1 VSQHFLLSRTAK
13 TLSLASVFRMSDA
26 ETERTFRSVRW
37 AETAGEPVCPKCGGL
52 DAYEFRRE
60 TGALVFE
67 CKACKAHFSI
77 TSGTLFASHK
87 LPLRMYLAAIAVF
100 CNEVKGKSMLA
111 MSRDLGLS
119 YKAAFVLCHKMREA
133 MAAEM
138 RGRQLGGE
146 GTEASVD
153 GAYFGGYVKPAN
165 RLENRRDRRLAETQ
179 TGKRQVVVIIRQHG
193 GDSLPAVFKSE
204 AAATD
209 FIRAHVKP
217 GTVVNADEASS
228 WDSLHAKFEMKR
240 INHQEAYSLDG
251 ACTNWAESW
260 FSRMRRGE
268 IGHHHHISGPYL
280 IRYAQE
286 AAFREDGRRVANGEQ
301 VTRVAELAMAN
312 KPSVDFC
319 GYWQRHK
326 VA

>member
-1 VSQHFLLSRTAK
+1 
-13 TLSLASVFRMSDA
+13 
-26 ETERTFRSVRW
+26 
-37 AETAGEPVCPKCGGL
+37 
-52 DAYEFRRE
+52 
-60 TGALVFE
+60 
-67 CKACKAHFSI
+67 
-77 TSGTLFASHK
+77 
-87 LPLRMYLAAIAVF
+87 MYLAAIAVF

-138 RGRQLGGE
+138 RGRQLGGV

-165 RLENRRDRRLAETQ
+165 RRENRVDRRLAENR
-179 TGKRQVVVIIRQHG
+179 TGKRKVVVIIRQHG
-193 GDSLPAVFKSE
+193 GDSLPAVFSSE
-204 AAATD
+204 AAATG
-209 FIRAHVKP
+209 FIRSHLKP

-240 INHQEAYSLDG
+240 INHGEAYSLDG

-286 AAFREDGRRVANGEQ
+286 AAFREDARRVANGEQ
-301 VTRVAELAMAN
+301 VTRVAGLAMLN
-312 KPSVDFC
+312 KPSVDFS

-326 VA
+326 AA